1 MPSGVKDI
9 QLLEL
14 KDTISQ
20 LNKTI
25 STQNELISSL
35 QKMLEERN
43 AKDSEKDLLIANL
56 QSQLAYLK
64 NKVFGSTSE
73 IRHDQLD
80 GQLNLFGTPVG
91 DEKPAEVIEPEVI
104 SVKGYTKERKPKAT
118 YDDKYNSVRSICKHF
133 FTDIVGLS
141 IKFFCVSLRHMSI
154 GAGIIAAV
162 PLQEIDNAPHAQASA
177 ESHNKGLQS
186 INSGRKELHIASI
199 SPGVSPAM
207 KKAAHT
213 GGRLRPLDA
222 LSRSAL
228 YIGIRIVHIVVVED
242 VLVLAYG
249 PRIRYVYLVHL
260 TSLVQPRPPA
270 AVNELVEGK
279 GVFLFVGFRRVLV
292 VGVLLQIVLLGI
304 ERGQAPELQNALIA
318 RHGSQLAGGHQLPA
332 QPLGVLVVAFRLP
345 TGAAL
350 GLHGDCGLSQPVF
363 GNLLDGG
370 AFPPA
375 QENHAVHVA

>member
-154 GAGIIAAV
+154 RAGVVATIPFQQVDA
-162 PLQEIDNAPHAQASA
+162 APHAEASA
-177 ESHNKGLQS
+177 QGNNEGLQDFDC
-186 INSGRKELHIASI
+186 
-199 SPGVSPAM
+199 GV
-207 KKAAHT
+207 KKFH
-213 GGRLRPLDA
+213 GSFLLYKKSLRPVG
-222 LSRSAL
+222 
-228 YIGIRIVHIVVVED
+228 YTPEIVD
-242 VLVLAYG
+242 FD
-249 PRIRYVYLVHL
+249 
-260 TSLVQPRPPA
+260 
-270 AVNELVEGK
+270 K
-279 GVFLFVGFRRVLV
+279 
-292 VGVLLQIVLLGI
+292 
-304 ERGQAPELQNALIA
+304 
-318 RHGSQLAGGHQLPA
+318 
-332 QPLGVLVVAFRLP
+332 LP
-345 TGAAL
+345 TAARADLSVYPGAW
-350 GLHGDCGLSQPVF
+350 GK
-363 GNLLDGG
+363 
-370 AFPPA
+370 
-375 QENHAVHVA
+375 

>member
-154 GAGIIAAV
+154 REGKVEKSRLYRRNQDGSREERGENRRMALLYLQPKAVGGGAASSRPNGV
-162 PLQEIDNAPHAQASA
+162 DSGDNA
-177 ESHNKGLQS
+177 
-186 INSGRKELHIASI
+186 
-199 SPGVSPAM
+199 
-207 KKAAHT
+207 
-213 GGRLRPLDA
+213 LDTRRA
-222 LSRSAL
+222 LWR
-228 YIGIRIVHIVVVED
+228 
-242 VLVLAYG
+242 
-249 PRIRYVYLVHL
+249 
-260 TSLVQPRPPA
+260 
-270 AVNELVEGK
+270 
-279 GVFLFVGFRRVLV
+279 GF
-292 VGVLLQIVLLGI
+292 
-304 ERGQAPELQNALIA
+304 LQN
-318 RHGSQLAGGHQLPA
+318 
-332 QPLGVLVVAFRLP
+332 
-345 TGAAL
+345 
-350 GLHGDCGLSQPVF
+350 
-363 GNLLDGG
+363 
-370 AFPPA
+370 
-375 QENHAVHVA
+375 

>member
-154 GAGIIAAV
+154 GRGVILAV
-162 PLQEIDNAPHAQASA
+162 AFQKVDAAPHTKAAAQGDDQS
-177 ESHNKGLQS
+177 LQNVDS
-186 INSGRKELHIASI
+186 
-199 SPGVSPAM
+199 VS
-207 KKAAHT
+207 KKAHIHI
-213 GGRLRPLDA
+213 
-222 LSRSAL
+222 SFRS
-228 YIGIRIVHIVVVED
+228 VE
-242 VLVLAYG
+242 
-249 PRIRYVYLVHL
+249 
-260 TSLVQPRPPA
+260 
-270 AVNELVEGK
+270 
-279 GVFLFVGFRRVLV
+279 
-292 VGVLLQIVLLGI
+292 LLG
-304 ERGQAPELQNALIA
+304 
-318 RHGSQLAGGHQLPA
+318 
-332 QPLGVLVVAFRLP
+332 
-345 TGAAL
+345 
-350 GLHGDCGLSQPVF
+350 
-363 GNLLDGG
+363 
-370 AFPPA
+370 
-375 QENHAVHVA
+375 

>member
-154 GAGIIAAV
+154 CAGVVITI
-162 PLQEIDNAPHAQASA
+162 PFQQIDRAPDA
-177 ESHNKGLQS
+177 ETRAEGDDQRLEHLNSRIEKLHSKTRGLATQK
-186 INSGRKELHIASI
+186 R
-199 SPGVSPAM
+199 
-207 KKAAHT
+207 
-213 GGRLRPLDA
+213 RL
-222 LSRSAL
+222 
-228 YIGIRIVHIVVVED
+228 
-242 VLVLAYG
+242 LA
-249 PRIRYVYLVHL
+249 
-260 TSLVQPRPPA
+260 QPRPP
-270 AVNELVEGK
+270 
-279 GVFLFVGFRRVLV
+279 F
-292 VGVLLQIVLLGI
+292 I
-304 ERGQAPELQNALIA
+304 LI
-318 RHGSQLAGGHQLPA
+318 
-332 QPLGVLVVAFRLP
+332 
-345 TGAAL
+345 
-350 GLHGDCGLSQPVF
+350 
-363 GNLLDGG
+363 
-370 AFPPA
+370 
-375 QENHAVHVA
+375 

>member
-9 QLLEL
+9 QILEL

-154 GAGIIAAV
+154 CAGVVGAVAFQQV
-162 PLQEIDNAPHAQASA
+162 DHAPHAEASA
-177 ESHNKGLQS
+177 EGNHKGLQS
-186 INSGRKELHIASI
+186 GNGRSKKLHIFLRFS
-199 SPGVSPAM
+199 GVIAPAM
-207 KKAAHT
+207 KKAAHM
-213 GGRLRPLDA
+213 GRQLPWDI
-222 LSRSAL
+222 LSRS
-228 YIGIRIVHIVVVED
+228 
-242 VLVLAYG
+242 
-249 PRIRYVYLVHL
+249 PVY
-260 TSLVQPRPPA
+260 TKAS
-270 AVNELVEGK
+270 
-279 GVFLFVGFRRVLV
+279 
-292 VGVLLQIVLLGI
+292 
-304 ERGQAPELQNALIA
+304 
-318 RHGSQLAGGHQLPA
+318 GSS
-332 QPLGVLVVAFRLP
+332 R
-345 TGAAL
+345 
-350 GLHGDCGLSQPVF
+350 SS
-363 GNLLDGG
+363 
-370 AFPPA
+370 
-375 QENHAVHVA
+375 

>member
-154 GAGIIAAV
+154 CPWVVVSITFQKV
-162 PLQEIDNAPHAQASA
+162 NHAPDTKSGSQCD
-177 ESHNKGLQS
+177 NKGL
-186 INSGRKELHIASI
+186 
-199 SPGVSPAM
+199 
-207 KKAAHT
+207 
-213 GGRLRPLDA
+213 
-222 LSRSAL
+222 
-228 YIGIRIVHIVVVED
+228 
-242 VLVLAYG
+242 
-249 PRIRYVYLVHL
+249 
-260 TSLVQPRPPA
+260 
-270 AVNELVEGK
+270 
-279 GVFLFVGFRRVLV
+279 
-292 VGVLLQIVLLGI
+292 
-304 ERGQAPELQNALIA
+304 
-318 RHGSQLAGGHQLPA
+318 
-332 QPLGVLVVAFRLP
+332 
-345 TGAAL
+345 
-350 GLHGDCGLSQPVF
+350 
-363 GNLLDGG
+363 
-370 AFPPA
+370 
-375 QENHAVHVA
+375 

>member
-154 GAGIIAAV
+154 GTGIVISISF
-162 PLQEIDNAPHAQASA
+162 QQIDRAPDTKASA
-177 ESHNKGLQS
+177 QRNHKGLENFHS
-186 INSGRKELHIASI
+186 RVEKFHTCTS
-199 SPGVSPAM
+199 
-207 KKAAHT
+207 KK
-213 GGRLRPLDA
+213 
-222 LSRSAL
+222 
-228 YIGIRIVHIVVVED
+228 Y
-242 VLVLAYG
+242 
-249 PRIRYVYLVHL
+249 
-260 TSLVQPRPPA
+260 
-270 AVNELVEGK
+270 N
-279 GVFLFVGFRRVLV
+279 F
-292 VGVLLQIVLLGI
+292 
-304 ERGQAPELQNALIA
+304 
-318 RHGSQLAGGHQLPA
+318 
-332 QPLGVLVVAFRLP
+332 
-345 TGAAL
+345 
-350 GLHGDCGLSQPVF
+350 
-363 GNLLDGG
+363 
-370 AFPPA
+370 
-375 QENHAVHVA
+375 

>member
-154 GAGIIAAV
+154 
-162 PLQEIDNAPHAQASA
+162 
-177 ESHNKGLQS
+177 
-186 INSGRKELHIASI
+186 
-199 SPGVSPAM
+199 
-207 KKAAHT
+207 
-213 GGRLRPLDA
+213 RP
-222 LSRSAL
+222 
-228 YIGIRIVHIVVVED
+228 RIVHWLDAGFSLMRRSGPIDAETY
-242 VLVLAYG
+242 LSRASPLA
-249 PRIRYVYLVHL
+249 
-260 TSLVQPRPPA
+260 
-270 AVNELVEGK
+270 
-279 GVFLFVGFRRVLV
+279 
-292 VGVLLQIVLLGI
+292 
-304 ERGQAPELQNALIA
+304 
-318 RHGSQLAGGHQLPA
+318 
-332 QPLGVLVVAFRLP
+332 
-345 TGAAL
+345 
-350 GLHGDCGLSQPVF
+350 
-363 GNLLDGG
+363 
-370 AFPPA
+370 
-375 QENHAVHVA
+375 

>member
-154 GAGIIAAV
+154 GAGV
-162 PLQEIDNAPHAQASA
+162 VGPVTFQQVHDAPHAQASTQG
-177 ESHNKGLQS
+177 HNEGLQS
-186 INSGRKELHIASI
+186 GNCGTEKLHRTSI
-199 SPGVSPAM
+199 LRVFPGHKMS
-207 KKAAHT
+207 
-213 GGRLRPLDA
+213 RP
-222 LSRSAL
+222 
-228 YIGIRIVHIVVVED
+228 
-242 VLVLAYG
+242 
-249 PRIRYVYLVHL
+249 
-260 TSLVQPRPPA
+260 
-270 AVNELVEGK
+270 
-279 GVFLFVGFRRVLV
+279 
-292 VGVLLQIVLLGI
+292 
-304 ERGQAPELQNALIA
+304 
-318 RHGSQLAGGHQLPA
+318 
-332 QPLGVLVVAFRLP
+332 
-345 TGAAL
+345 
-350 GLHGDCGLSQPVF
+350 
-363 GNLLDGG
+363 
-370 AFPPA
+370 
-375 QENHAVHVA
+375 

>member
-154 GAGIIAAV
+154 CAGVVIPITFQKVDDTPYAKTR
-162 PLQEIDNAPHAQASA
+162 PDCYDQ
-177 ESHNKGLQS
+177 GLQS
-186 INSGRKELHIASI
+186 SNCTGKKCHINH
-199 SPGVSPAM
+199 
-207 KKAAHT
+207 
-213 GGRLRPLDA
+213 
-222 LSRSAL
+222 
-228 YIGIRIVHIVVVED
+228 
-242 VLVLAYG
+242 
-249 PRIRYVYLVHL
+249 
-260 TSLVQPRPPA
+260 
-270 AVNELVEGK
+270 
-279 GVFLFVGFRRVLV
+279 
-292 VGVLLQIVLLGI
+292 
-304 ERGQAPELQNALIA
+304 QN
-318 RHGSQLAGGHQLPA
+318 
-332 QPLGVLVVAFRLP
+332 
-345 TGAAL
+345 
-350 GLHGDCGLSQPVF
+350 
-363 GNLLDGG
+363 
-370 AFPPA
+370 
-375 QENHAVHVA
+375 

>member
-154 GAGIIAAV
+154 AGGVVASV
-162 PLQEIDNAPHAQASA
+162 PLHQIHHAPYGHAAADGGDQGAQRRNGSCEKFHGCYLQNMFEKRRRQEKPGGVQGVRASMAPS
-177 ESHNKGLQS
+177 SYTSNS
-186 INSGRKELHIASI
+186 SSGR
-199 SPGVSPAM
+199 
-207 KKAAHT
+207 T
-213 GGRLRPLDA
+213 G
-222 LSRSAL
+222 SRQD
-228 YIGIRIVHIVVVED
+228 R
-242 VLVLAYG
+242 
-249 PRIRYVYLVHL
+249 
-260 TSLVQPRPPA
+260 
-270 AVNELVEGK
+270 
-279 GVFLFVGFRRVLV
+279 
-292 VGVLLQIVLLGI
+292 
-304 ERGQAPELQNALIA
+304 
-318 RHGSQLAGGHQLPA
+318 
-332 QPLGVLVVAFRLP
+332 
-345 TGAAL
+345 
-350 GLHGDCGLSQPVF
+350 
-363 GNLLDGG
+363 
-370 AFPPA
+370 
-375 QENHAVHVA
+375 

>member
-154 GAGIIAAV
+154 GSGVIVAITF
-162 PLQEIDNAPHAQASA
+162 QQIDDAPHAETGT
-177 ESHNKGLQS
+177 ESDNEGLK
-186 INSGRKELHIASI
+186 NGYCAVEKCHIRFLLI
-199 SPGVSPAM
+199 FEMDFEM
-207 KKAAHT
+207 KKALHNT
-213 GGRLRPLDA
+213 GEPVGGQRQRDYSTA
-222 LSRSAL
+222 IIS
-228 YIGIRIVHIVVVED
+228 I
-242 VLVLAYG
+242 
-249 PRIRYVYLVHL
+249 
-260 TSLVQPRPPA
+260 TTTFQ
-270 AVNELVEGK
+270 GK
-279 GVFLFVGFRRVLV
+279 
-292 VGVLLQIVLLGI
+292 
-304 ERGQAPELQNALIA
+304 
-318 RHGSQLAGGHQLPA
+318 
-332 QPLGVLVVAFRLP
+332 
-345 TGAAL
+345 
-350 GLHGDCGLSQPVF
+350 
-363 GNLLDGG
+363 
-370 AFPPA
+370 
-375 QENHAVHVA
+375 

>member
-154 GAGIIAAV
+154 SPWIVISV
-162 PLQEIDNAPHAQASA
+162 SLQQVNNAPYCKAGSN
-177 ESHNKGLQS
+177 SHHKCL
-186 INSGRKELHIASI
+186 
-199 SPGVSPAM
+199 
-207 KKAAHT
+207 
-213 GGRLRPLDA
+213 
-222 LSRSAL
+222 
-228 YIGIRIVHIVVVED
+228 
-242 VLVLAYG
+242 
-249 PRIRYVYLVHL
+249 
-260 TSLVQPRPPA
+260 
-270 AVNELVEGK
+270 
-279 GVFLFVGFRRVLV
+279 
-292 VGVLLQIVLLGI
+292 
-304 ERGQAPELQNALIA
+304 
-318 RHGSQLAGGHQLPA
+318 
-332 QPLGVLVVAFRLP
+332 
-345 TGAAL
+345 
-350 GLHGDCGLSQPVF
+350 
-363 GNLLDGG
+363 
-370 AFPPA
+370 
-375 QENHAVHVA
+375 

>member
-154 GAGIIAAV
+154 GTRVVIAITFQKV
-162 PLQEIDNAPHAQASA
+162 DDAPCAEASA
-177 ESHNKGLQS
+177 QSNNQDFQGINRTCKKSHKVPPLIS
-186 INSGRKELHIASI
+186 EILICDMAVSGRKQ
-199 SPGVSPAM
+199 
-207 KKAAHT
+207 KK
-213 GGRLRPLDA
+213 
-222 LSRSAL
+222 
-228 YIGIRIVHIVVVED
+228 
-242 VLVLAYG
+242 
-249 PRIRYVYLVHL
+249 
-260 TSLVQPRPPA
+260 PPHC
-270 AVNELVEGK
+270 
-279 GVFLFVGFRRVLV
+279 F
-292 VGVLLQIVLLGI
+292 
-304 ERGQAPELQNALIA
+304 
-318 RHGSQLAGGHQLPA
+318 
-332 QPLGVLVVAFRLP
+332 
-345 TGAAL
+345 
-350 GLHGDCGLSQPVF
+350 
-363 GNLLDGG
+363 
-370 AFPPA
+370 
-375 QENHAVHVA
+375 

>member
-154 GAGIIAAV
+154 GRVGLVRMETHLAHLGVGLNIAYDLGNGAVLVFRHAGLHNVGQDLFVGQHVLENGVLAGAPVHPGNAACNLRFHGRHL
-162 PLQEIDNAPHAQASA
+162 PLGSCDSFLLGEGQELQILGLVCCRNFHGGHHLLRRPAGGFHQAA
-177 ESHNKGLQS
+177 NVLQP
-186 INSGRKELHIASI
+186 LPVCA
-199 SPGVSPAM
+199 
-207 KKAAHT
+207 
-213 GGRLRPLDA
+213 PLDA
-222 LSRSAL
+222 LCDAL
-228 YIGIRIVHIVVVED
+228 LHALFHALLHAPLDALRHAFLHAFFKNTLAQITHFRHRPFHGMCVSKL
-242 VLVLAYG
+242 VLV
-249 PRIRYVYLVHL
+249 
-260 TSLVQPRPPA
+260 
-270 AVNELVEGK
+270 
-279 GVFLFVGFRRVLV
+279 F
-292 VGVLLQIVLLGI
+292 
-304 ERGQAPELQNALIA
+304 
-318 RHGSQLAGGHQLPA
+318 
-332 QPLGVLVVAFRLP
+332 
-345 TGAAL
+345 
-350 GLHGDCGLSQPVF
+350 
-363 GNLLDGG
+363 
-370 AFPPA
+370 
-375 QENHAVHVA
+375 

>member
-154 GAGIIAAV
+154 CAGVVGAVAFQQV
-162 PLQEIDNAPHAQASA
+162 DHAPHAEASA
-177 ESHNKGLQS
+177 EGNYEGLQS
-186 INSGRKELHIASI
+186 GNGRSEKLHIFLRFS
-199 SPGVSPAM
+199 GVIAPAM
-207 KKAAHT
+207 KKAAHMGRQLPWDILSRSPVYT
-213 GGRLRPLDA
+213 KASGSSRSSSFRMSSSSSVSASSGTVASYTSHSSFSPGRLRRLMS
-222 LSRSAL
+222 LSRENAFFFLSAS
-228 YIGIRIVHIVVVED
+228 
-242 VLVLAYG
+242 A
-249 PRIRYVYLVHL
+249 VYL
-260 TSLVQPRPPA
+260 
-270 AVNELVEGK
+270 
-279 GVFLFVGFRRVLV
+279 
-292 VGVLLQIVLLGI
+292 
-304 ERGQAPELQNALIA
+304 
-318 RHGSQLAGGHQLPA
+318 
-332 QPLGVLVVAFRLP
+332 
-345 TGAAL
+345 
-350 GLHGDCGLSQPVF
+350 
-363 GNLLDGG
+363 
-370 AFPPA
+370 
-375 QENHAVHVA
+375 

>member
-73 IRHDQLD
+73 IRHGQLD

-154 GAGIIAAV
+154 GRRVVLAV
-162 PLQEIDNAPHAQASA
+162 AFQKVDAAPHAQATA
-177 ESHNKGLQS
+177 QGDHESLQYV
-186 INSGRKELHIASI
+186 NSTVEEIHKSFF
-199 SPGVSPAM
+199 
-207 KKAAHT
+207 
-213 GGRLRPLDA
+213 
-222 LSRSAL
+222 LSFCR
-228 YIGIRIVHIVVVED
+228 IVVVGFQIGCVQFVHIERLVRLHNGRSTFHVPFYVKD
-242 VLVLAYG
+242 V
-249 PRIRYVYLVHL
+249 
-260 TSLVQPRPPA
+260 SLVGVGQVFISGMLRDIKLVAEKRAHTTKLQNTLA
-270 AVNELVEGK
+270 AVHDCN
-279 GVFLFVGFRRVLV
+279 FVL
-292 VGVLLQIVLLGI
+292 
-304 ERGQAPELQNALIA
+304 
-318 RHGSQLAGGHQLPA
+318 GHQL
-332 QPLGVLVVAFRLP
+332 
-345 TGAAL
+345 
-350 GLHGDCGLSQPVF
+350 LS
-363 GNLLDGG
+363 
-370 AFPPA
+370 
-375 QENHAVHVA
+375 